1 MPDGF
6 KSLADIINKEP
17 EFSGLRKMIDES
29 DVVAEFNKV
38 FPDLEKIAKAVKVDR
53 KTLFLKVE
61 NAAWRSELKFKEET
75 IVNNINKYFKDNR
88 INKIRFIS

>member
-1 MPDGF
+1 MPEGF

-29 DVVAEFNKV
+29 DVVAEFNNV

>member
-6 KSLADIINKEP
+6 KSLADIFNNNP
-17 EFSGLRKMIDES
+17 ELDGIRRIMGES
-29 DVVAEFNKV
+29 DVVAEFCKV
-38 FPDLEKIAKAVKVDR
+38 FPDLKKIARAVKVDK

-61 NAAWRSELKFKEET
+61 NAAWRNELKFKEEMM
-75 IVNNINKYFKDNR
+75 IGKINKFFKDNR

>member
-6 KSLADIINKEP
+6 KSLADILNKDS
-17 EFSGLRKMIDES
+17 EFAGLRKIIGES

-38 FPDLEKIAKAVKVDR
+38 FPDLEKIAKAVKVEK

-75 IVNNINKYFKDNR
+75 IIEKINKFFKDNR
-88 INKIRFIS
+88 INKIRFVS